1 MTRKQIIITVII
13 LALIIFWGY
22 KVFANYQPKEEQFI
36 PQDFDTTF
44 RNHWAKAGEF
54 KLQEIKHTD
63 KAMDL
68 ETQAKYEKLQ
78 AKNARIEKEKLLFW
92 TWASLGKIQ

>member
-22 KVFANYQPKEEQFI
+22 KVFANYQPKEQVI

-54 KLQEIKHTD
+54 KLKEIKHTD

>member
-22 KVFANYQPKEEQFI
+22 KVFANYQPKEQVI

-44 RNHWAKAGEF
+44 RNHWAKAWEY
-54 KLQEIKHTD
+54 KLKEIKHTD
-63 KAMDL
+63 KARDL
-68 ETQAKYEKLQ
+68 EAQARFEKEE
-78 AKNARIEKEKLLFW
+78 AEKARIEKETLLFG
-92 TWASLGKIQ
+92 TGGLK